1 MNDQFLAGDLSCFV
15 FLGGLS
21 TLKCQGN
28 GALAYKIYHYMYKVK
43 RGIHPTT

>member
-15 FLGGLS
+15 FLGSLS

-28 GALAYKIYHYMYKVK
+28 GALAYKIYHLCIK
-43 RGIHPTT
+43 